1 MSHLCPATGP
11 TGPSEN
17 SLMLPPAAGLQLRT
31 VVEQPLILLC
41 AVKRESK
48 KHRLAVPIYR
58 LIYETSI

>member
-1 MSHLCPATGP
+1 
-11 TGPSEN
+11 
-17 SLMLPPAAGLQLRT
+17 MLPPAAGLQLRT
-31 VVEQPLILLC
+31 VVEQPLILLY